1 MIIDKDKLK
10 EYIHTKYGH
19 KYRVVEIHTISIRK
33 VTFYWDEINQDSR
46 YYLTAKKNRSVQI
59 DMIKIEWS
67 GCINEYYNLNTWIYS
82 DKRTNQFN
90 LDLYKEWLVD
100 IRDKKLE
107 ELLDYTLD

>member
-33 VTFYWDEINQDSR
+33 IE
-46 YYLTAKKNRSVQI
+46 YYEESVDFNGI
-59 DMIKIEWS
+59 YDVIKIEWAGWKVVS
-67 GCINEYYNLNTWIYS
+67 KHTHNPKFKDNWTYVVNRLSRFKLEDY
-82 DKRTNQFN
+82 Q
-90 LDLYKEWLVD
+90 EWLTG

-107 ELLDYTLD
+107 ELLDY